1 MRRRR
6 RARPAASP
14 APVTRFGARRGGFV
28 HLAASRWP
36 TPLALAHT
44 THHGPLTGLRPQR
57 RSNNVTIPPPP
68 HVAITLAACLAAS
81 ATTGLSAQT
90 YPAPAQQRGSDQGE
104 VLTTVYGS
112 LPPLAEMEDGPK
124 VSGIITARKGGR
136 LQITGEDGTA
146 MMVTLHTETEI
157 RTRGGFLGI
166 GNKTFE
172 PSVLIVGLPVII
184 KTARYAEGLV
194 ASEVRFTSD
203 DRQIAAM
210 IRGGTQQQ
218 FSEQGAAIKQNAAAT
233 EALRGRLGDIDKYNL
248 KSTTNVYFDT
258 GKWALSPMAKNDLCA
273 AAQAANASE
282 NSLLLVL
289 GYADITGSAEFNQ
302 TLSEKRAAAVVNH
315 LQQVCKWKPYRML
328 TPTGMASADPAADN
342 ATPAG
347 RAQNR
352 RVSVNV
358 LVSKALDGQ

>member
-1 MRRRR
+1 MTNTFRT
-6 RARPAASP
+6 ARNAALIALLGATAATGLAAQNAPAA
-14 APVTRFGARRGGFV
+14 
-28 HLAASRWP
+28 
-36 TPLALAHT
+36 
-44 THHGPLTGLRPQR
+44 
-57 RSNNVTIPPPP
+57 
-68 HVAITLAACLAAS
+68 
-81 ATTGLSAQT
+81 
-90 YPAPAQQRGSDQGE
+90 DEGE

-112 LPPLAEMEDGPK
+112 LPPLAEMTEGPK
-124 VSGIITARKGGR
+124 VTGIISARTGSR
-136 LQITGEDGTA
+136 LQITAEDGTVTR
-146 MMVTLHTETEI
+146 VTLHPETEI

-166 GNKTFE
+166 GNKAFDQ
-172 PSVLIVGLPVII
+172 SALINGLPVIV
-184 KTARYAEGLV
+184 KTGQYGEGLV

-218 FSEQGAAIKQNAAAT
+218 FGEQGAAIQANAAAT

-258 GKWALSPMAKNDLCA
+258 GKALLSPAAKNELCL
-273 AAQAANASE
+273 AAQQANANE
-282 NSLLLVL
+282 NSLMLVL
-289 GYADITGSAEFNQ
+289 GYTDTTGSQEVNQ

-328 TPTGMASADPAADN
+328 TPTGMATADPAADN
-342 ATPAG
+342 STPAG

>member
-1 MRRRR
+1 VTTTIFTPRKIALAALMG
-6 RARPAASP
+6 AAAAS
-14 APVTRFGARRGGFV
+14 
-28 HLAASRWP
+28 
-36 TPLALAHT
+36 
-44 THHGPLTGLRPQR
+44 GL
-57 RSNNVTIPPPP
+57 
-68 HVAITLAACLAAS
+68 
-81 ATTGLSAQT
+81 GAQT
-90 YPAPAQQRGSDQGE
+90 MPANVPPGEQQGE

-112 LPPLAEMEDGPK
+112 LPPLAEMEAGPR
-124 VSGIITARKGGR
+124 VTGIISARKGSR
-136 LQITGEDGTA
+136 LQITGDDGATT
-146 MMVTLHTETEI
+146 MVTLHPDTEI

-166 GNKTFE
+166 GNKTLDQ
-172 PSVLIVGLPVII
+172 SALMNGLPVIV
-184 KTARYAEGLV
+184 KTSQYGEGLV

-218 FSEQGAAIKQNAAAT
+218 FGEQGAAIQANAAAT

-258 GKWALSPMAKNDLCA
+258 GKWALSPSAKNELCN
-273 AAQAANASE
+273 AAQQANANE
-282 NSLLLVL
+282 NSLMLVL
-289 GYADITGSAEFNQ
+289 GYTDITGSQEFNQ
-302 TLSEKRAAAVVNH
+302 TLSERRAAAVVNH

-328 TPTGMASADPAADN
+328 TPTGMATADPAADN
-342 ATPAG
+342 TTAAG

>member
-1 MRRRR
+1 MNTTIRT
-6 RARPAASP
+6 AR
-14 APVTRFGARRGGFV
+14 TF
-28 HLAASRWP
+28 
-36 TPLALAHT
+36 ALIALL
-44 THHGPLTGLRPQR
+44 G
-57 RSNNVTIPPPP
+57 
-68 HVAITLAACLAAS
+68 AAS
-81 ATTGLSAQT
+81 ATGLSAQT
-90 YPAPAQQRGSDQGE
+90 QPPATDQGE

-112 LPPLAEMEDGPK
+112 LPPLAEMSEGPK
-124 VSGIITARKGGR
+124 VSGIISARRGSR
-136 LQITGEDGTA
+136 LQITADDGTTT
-146 MMVTLHTETEI
+146 MITLHPETEI

-166 GNKTFE
+166 GNKAFDQNA
-172 PSVLIVGLPVII
+172 LINGLPVIV
-184 KTARYAEGLV
+184 KTGQYGEGLV

-218 FSEQGAAIKQNAAAT
+218 FGEQGAAIQQNSAAT

-258 GKWALSPMAKNDLCA
+258 GRSMLTPAAKSELCA
-273 AAQAANASE
+273 AAQTANANE
-282 NSLLLVL
+282 NSLMLVL
-289 GYADITGSAEFNQ
+289 GYTDSTGSQEVNQ

-328 TPTGMASADPAADN
+328 TPTGMATADPAADN
-342 ATPAG
+342 TTFAG

>member
-1 MRRRR
+1 VTTTVHP
-6 RARPAASP
+6 ARKLALIALL
-14 APVTRFGARRGGFV
+14 GAVSATG
-28 HLAASRWP
+28 LAA
-36 TPLALAHT
+36 
-44 THHGPLTGLRPQR
+44 Q
-57 RSNNVTIPPPP
+57 TIP
-68 HVAITLAACLAAS
+68 
-81 ATTGLSAQT
+81 AQV
-90 YPAPAQQRGSDQGE
+90 PEDQGE

-112 LPPLAEMEDGPK
+112 LPPLAEMTEGPK
-124 VSGIITARKGGR
+124 VTGIISARRGSR
-136 LQITGEDGTA
+136 LQVTGEDGTA
-146 MMVTLHTETEI
+146 TMVTLHPETEI

-166 GNKTFE
+166 GNKTFDQ
-172 PSVLIVGLPVII
+172 SALINGLPVIV
-184 KTARYAEGLV
+184 KTAQYGQGLV
-194 ASEVRFTSD
+194 ATEVRFTSD

-218 FSEQGAAIKQNAAAT
+218 FGEQGAAIKQNAAAT

-258 GKWALSPMAKNDLCA
+258 GKAVLTPGAKSELCA
-273 AAQAANASE
+273 AAQQANANE
-282 NSLLLVL
+282 NSLMLVL
-289 GYADITGSAEFNQ
+289 GYTDITGSQEFNQ

-328 TPTGMASADPAADN
+328 TPTGMATSDPAADN
-342 ATPAG
+342 TTAAG